1 MTTLYSSLKFLRFTD
16 HLKALSVGRVVA
28 PVHIRVKPTNHCNHN
43 CWYCAY
49 RTDDLAL
56 GDEMREQD
64 SIPTDR
70 MLALAHEF
78 VEMGVKAVTFSGG
91 GEPLLY
97 KPLPKVIDILA
108 AGGIRVA
115 ALTNGSNLKDRIADA
130 FAQHG
135 TWVRIS
141 LDAWDD
147 ASYVKSRGAQPHDF
161 SRLIDNIRAFTA
173 RGTQCVLGVSFIVGH
188 DNHQHIADVCALLK
202 DCGVNHVKVS
212 GVVVSNDAAGN
223 NDYHHSIRAEV
234 ARQIDQAKLLEAAT
248 FAVLNH
254 YHDLEE
260 RFEKHYHTCPFL
272 QFMTVI
278 GADQNVYT
286 CQDKAYTES
295 GRMGSIADKTFK
307 EFWFSEENQQFLN
320 AFDPSVRCGHHCVSH
335 SKNLA
340 IREYLSLDQ
349 EHSYFV

>member
-1 MTTLYSSLKFLRFTD
+1 MATYYSPLKFLQFHQ
-16 HLKALSVGRVVA
+16 HLQAMTEGYVLA
-28 PVHIRVKPTNHCNHN
+28 PVHIRVKPTNRCNHK
-43 CWYCAY
+43 CWFCAY

-56 GDEMREQD
+56 GGEMREQD
-64 SIPTDR
+64 SIPTEK

-97 KPLPKVIDILA
+97 KPLPEVIDILA

-115 ALTNGSNLKDRIADA
+115 ALSNGANLKGPMADA

-135 TWVRIS
+135 TWIRIS

-147 ASYVKSRGAQPHDF
+147 DSYVESRGARPHEF
-161 SRLIDNIRAFTA
+161 SRLLDNIKAFTD
-173 RGTQCVLGVSFIVGH
+173 RDTKCVLGVSFIVTEE
-188 DNHQHIADVCALLK
+188 NHRHIAEVCNLLK
-202 DCGVNHVKVS
+202 GCGVNHVKLS
-212 GVVVSNDAAGN
+212 GAVVSNDVKGN
-223 NDYHHSIRAEV
+223 NTYHESIKEEV
-234 ARQIDQAKLLEAAT
+234 ARQIALAEHLVDET
-248 FAVLNH
+248 FALLNH

-260 RFEKHYHTCPFL
+260 RFEKHYHSCPFL
-272 QFMTVI
+272 QFLTVI

-286 CQDKAYTES
+286 CQDKAYTKS
-295 GRMGSIADKTFK
+295 GRMGSIADRSFK
-307 EFWFSEENQQFLN
+307 DFWFSQENKSFLN
-320 AFDPSVRCGHHCVSH
+320 TFNPHLQCHHHCVSH

-340 IREYLSLDQ
+340 IHEYLSLER

>member
-1 MTTLYSSLKFLRFTD
+1 MATYYSALKFLRFKD
-16 HLKALSVGRVVA
+16 HLQALAQGRVVA
-28 PVHIRVKPTNHCNHN
+28 PVHIRVKPTNRCNHD

-64 SIPTDR
+64 SIPAEK

-97 KPLPKVIDILA
+97 KSLPDVIDILA
-108 AGGIRVA
+108 AGGIRIA
-115 ALTNGSNLKDRIADA
+115 TLTNGSNLKGRVADS

-141 LDAWDD
+141 MDAWDD
-147 ASYVKSRGAQPHDF
+147 ASYVKSRGAKPNEF

-173 RGTQCVLGVSFIVGH
+173 RDTRCVLGVSFIVGH
-188 DNHQHIADVCALLK
+188 DNHQRIAEVCALLK
-202 DCGVNHVKVS
+202 DCGVNHVKLA
-212 GVVVSNDAAGN
+212 GAVVSNDAAGN
-223 NDYHHSIRAEV
+223 NDYHRSIKEEV
-234 ARQIDQAKLLEAAT
+234 ARQIALAQPLADAT
-248 FAVLNH
+248 FTILNH
-254 YHDLEE
+254 YHDLED

-272 QFMTVI
+272 QFLTVI

-286 CQDKAYTES
+286 CQDKAYTQS
-295 GRMGSIADKTFK
+295 GRMGSIANMTFK
-307 EFWFSEENQQFLN
+307 EFWFSEENQRFLKE
-320 AFDPSVRCGHHCVSH
+320 FDPSEQCRHHCVTH

-340 IREYLSLDQ
+340 IHEYLSLDQ

>member
-1 MTTLYSSLKFLRFTD
+1 MTTYYSALKFLRFKD
-16 HLKALSVGRVVA
+16 HLQALAEGRVVA
-28 PVHIRVKPTNHCNHN
+28 PVHIRVKPTNRCNHD

-49 RTDDLAL
+49 RTNDLTL

-64 SIPTDR
+64 SIPTEK

-97 KPLPKVIDILA
+97 KALPDVIDVLA
-108 AGGIRVA
+108 AGGIRIA
-115 ALTNGSNLKDRIADA
+115 TLTNGSNLKGRVADS

-141 LDAWDD
+141 MDAWDD
-147 ASYVKSRGAQPHDF
+147 ASYIKSRGAKQNEF

-173 RGTQCVLGVSFIVGH
+173 RDTRCVLGVSFIVGR
-188 DNHQHIADVCALLK
+188 DNHQRIAEVCALLK
-202 DCGVNHVKVS
+202 ECGVNHVKLA
-212 GVVVSNDAAGN
+212 GAVVNNDAAGN
-223 NDYHHSIRAEV
+223 NDYHRPIKEEV
-234 ARQIDQAKLLEAAT
+234 ARQIALAQPLADEN
-248 FAVLNH
+248 FAILNH
-254 YHDLEE
+254 YHDLED

-272 QFMTVI
+272 QFLTVI

-286 CQDKAYTES
+286 CQDKAYTKS
-295 GRMGSIADKTFK
+295 GRMGSIAQRTFR
-307 EFWFSEENQQFLN
+307 EFWFSEENQRFLT
-320 AFDPSVRCGHHCVSH
+320 AFDPSEQCGHHCVTH

-340 IREYLSLDQ
+340 IHEYLSLDQ